1 MKIQYSFFLS
11 LFFLFACNSNTIYE
25 EPEDLIPKDSMVL
38 LLTDMYIAISS
49 RNVVNKHKEKQE
61 NYMPLIYKKYKIDSV
76 RFFTSNNYY
85 TSQIEPQNEILN
97 EVKKNIQE
105 KYDFYQK
112 ESDIL
117 DSIKKAKKKQSK
129 LRRDSIRN
137 ARKKAKLDTLP
148 KIFKLDTIN
157 LYQIDDYFTLKN
169 QEETKEVF
177 RFGLD

>member
-1 MKIQYSFFLS
+1 M
-11 LFFLFACNSNTIYE
+11 
-25 EPEDLIPKDSMVL
+25 
-38 LLTDMYIAISS
+38 
-49 RNVVNKHKEKQE
+49 
-61 NYMPLIYKKYKIDSV
+61 

-105 KYDFYQK
+105 KYDFYKK
-112 ESDIL
+112 ESDFL

-129 LRRDSIRN
+129 LRRDSIRV

-177 RFGLD
+177 QFGLD